1 MKYRELLR
9 IITSAGAQLV
19 RHGAR
24 HDIYQN
30 PRTGKKEQVP
40 WQFRWRVIASLFGRR
55 KNCTGG
61 NRSARAIIKSL
72 TQ

>member
-1 MKYRELLR
+1 MKHRELLR
-9 IITSAGAQLV
+9 IIARAGALFV

-40 WQFRWRVIASLFGRR
+40 RHAEVKEL
-55 KNCTGG
+55 T
-61 NRSARAIIKSL
+61 ARAIIKSL